1 MTEQPGLFEA
11 HGANHSFEQDPA
23 LRIRESRRARRLI
36 LRLLP
41 SQVLELVVP
50 RGTRASAVAAF
61 VHRHRRFIARARHAI
76 VERRSSG
83 DFVWPARLALPAIGQ
98 AWQIDYR
105 TSPEGAPWH
114 ASGDRLCVQTR
125 DGTWAE
131 AREAL
136 RAWLVHVA
144 RERLTPWLWRV
155 SEGVGRQPSGV
166 TIRLQRTR
174 WGSCSSRG
182 RVSLNAGLL
191 FLEPDVVRYLLV
203 HELCH
208 LICLDHSPRFW
219 QAVERFE
226 PEGLALDRK
235 LRAATSVVPPW
246 VHAEH

>member
-1 MTEQPGLFEA
+1 VASNQSVER
-11 HGANHSFEQDPA
+11 DPA

-50 RGTRASAVAAF
+50 FGTRAAAVAAF
-61 VHRHRRFIARARHAI
+61 VHRHRRFIVRAQHAI
-76 VERRSSG
+76 AERRSSC
-83 DFVWPARLALPAIGQ
+83 DFLWPSRVALPAIGEVWEVEYQ
-98 AWQIDYR
+98 S
-105 TSPEGAPWH
+105 SPEGAHWR
-114 ASGDRLCVQTR
+114 ASGGQIRVQTR
-125 DGTWAE
+125 NGSWSEAHAE
-131 AREAL
+131 L
-136 RAWLVHVA
+136 RNWLVHVA

-155 SEGVGRQPSGV
+155 AENVGRRPSGV

-191 FLEPDVVRYLLV
+191 FLEPDLVRYLLV

-208 LICLDHSPRFW
+208 LIRLDHSPRFW

-226 PEGLALDRK
+226 PEALQLDRK
-235 LRAATSVVPPW
+235 LRAATSIVPPW